1 MIIQN
6 INEDIRN
13 EFKFII
19 SLLKSNDKESVYLGV
34 SLLKEYPYTMMC
46 EFDASSFDFT
56 SSWRSI
62 GPNVESFNIR
72 RVISILEEILED
84 GKYYY
89 RDSRKH
95 KITPVYHNYEN
106 MS

>member
-19 SLLKSNDKESVYLGV
+19 SLLKSNDKESVYLGL

-46 EFDASSFDFT
+46 EFDACSFDFT
-56 SSWRSI
+56 WRAI
-62 GPNVESFNIR
+62 GYNVESFNIKK
-72 RVISILEEILED
+72 VISILEEILED

-89 RDSRKH
+89 RDFRKH